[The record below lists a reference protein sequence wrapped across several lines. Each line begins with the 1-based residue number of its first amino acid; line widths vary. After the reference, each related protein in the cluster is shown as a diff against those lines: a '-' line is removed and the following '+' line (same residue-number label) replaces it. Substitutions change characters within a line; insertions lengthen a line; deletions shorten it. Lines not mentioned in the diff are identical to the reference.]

1 MLIGIIVN
9 AFEISELVSNLFRSV
24 IRGQPLGVDN
34 PWEALKATGNAHRF
48 HRQLNSGDCHIMF
61 SDDSKLWGLASA
73 INGHICDSL
82 SGRELKTT
90 LATSRH
96 INSSLPL
103 LPSGPGGVYNYLLRE
118 DQGGTTILALDCPSI
133 NLTALWNNPQ
143 ISYKASQLE
152 CFSHKSTKYCKI

>member
-1 MLIGIIVN
+1 MLIGIIIN
-9 AFEISELVSNLFRSV
+9 AFDISELVSNLVRSM
-24 IRGQPLGVDN
+24 IQGQPLGFDN
-34 PWEALKATGNAHRF
+34 LCEALEAIGNANRF
-48 HRQLNSGDCHIMF
+48 HRQLNSSDCHIMF
-61 SDDSKLWGLASA
+61 SDDSKPCCLASA
-73 INGHICDSL
+73 INGHIYYSL

-133 NLTALWNNPQ
+133 NLTAL
-143 ISYKASQLE
+143 
-152 CFSHKSTKYCKI
+152 